1 MKIDMELKPGDVVLL
16 KVLACVL
23 ILFFMAR
30 FLIFPGMEK
39 HQDLVAK
46 KDDLTIE
53 KQEMQ
58 YTISSKASTE
68 KKIVTQ
74 KENLKKAQ
82 EGFYDL
88 MENREV
94 DSLITGLALKHDLF
108 PVYLNIEDPVAGV
121 PAAYQLSEASDDSAE
136 DSSEEESQ
144 STLPYVQYVNTTT
157 VTITLQGQ
165 EAQIRELL
173 DDIAKN
179 YPGIQVRSFDMQ
191 SGTYVDSSLQKTEQ
205 MNCNCVLAV
214 YTCGELSN
222 TKGE

>member
-1 MKIDMELKPGDVVLL
+1 MELKPGDVVLL

-68 KKIVTQ
+68 KEIATQ
-74 KENLKKAQ
+74 KENLEKAQ

-108 PVYLNIEDPVAGV
+108 PVYLNIKDPVAGI
-121 PAAYQLSEASDDSAE
+121 PAAYQLSEASE
-136 DSSEEESQ
+136 DSSAEESQ

>member
-39 HQDLVAK
+39 HQDLVTK

-68 KKIVTQ
+68 KEIATQ
-74 KENLKKAQ
+74 KENLEKAQ

-121 PAAYQLSEASDDSAE
+121 PAAYQLSEASDDSSE
-136 DSSEEESQ
+136 DSSTEESQ

-191 SGTYVDSSLQKTEQ
+191 SGIYVDSSLQKTEQ

>member
-39 HQDLVAK
+39 HQELVAK

-68 KKIVTQ
+68 KEIATQ
-74 KENLKKAQ
+74 KENLEKAQ

-121 PAAYQLSEASDDSAE
+121 PAAYQLSEASDDSSE
-136 DSSEEESQ
+136 DSSTEESQ

>member
-68 KKIVTQ
+68 KEIATQ
-74 KENLKKAQ
+74 KENLEKAQ

-121 PAAYQLSEASDDSAE
+121 PAAYQLSEASDDSSE
-136 DSSEEESQ
+136 DSSTEESQ

-191 SGTYVDSSLQKTEQ
+191 SGIYVDSSLQKTEQ

>member
-1 MKIDMELKPGDVVLL
+1 MELKPGDVVLL

-39 HQDLVAK
+39 HQELVAK

-68 KKIVTQ
+68 KEIATQ
-74 KENLKKAQ
+74 KENLEKAQ

-121 PAAYQLSEASDDSAE
+121 PAAYQLSEASDDSSE
-136 DSSEEESQ
+136 DSSTEESQ

-191 SGTYVDSSLQKTEQ
+191 SGIYVDSSLQKTEQ

>member
-1 MKIDMELKPGDVVLL
+1 MELKPGDVVLL

-68 KKIVTQ
+68 KEIATQ
-74 KENLKKAQ
+74 KENLEKAQ

-108 PVYLNIEDPVAGV
+108 PMYLNIEDPVAGV
-121 PAAYQLSEASDDSAE
+121 PAAYQLSEASEDSE
-136 DSSEEESQ
+136 DSSAEESQ